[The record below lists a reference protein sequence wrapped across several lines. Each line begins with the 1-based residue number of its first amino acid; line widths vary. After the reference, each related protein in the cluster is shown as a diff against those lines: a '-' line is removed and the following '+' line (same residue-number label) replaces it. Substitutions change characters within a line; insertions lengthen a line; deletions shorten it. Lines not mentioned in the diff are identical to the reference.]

1 MTSGNDDRNTPVPPK
16 GKDRKVLFGLGKDGG
31 RPPPAPGSTAAPGP
45 SPDTE
50 DPPDLA
56 AAVAALATGQQ
67 QLGAKLEELT
77 AALVPEGGDET
88 DLVAL
93 SKKIS
98 ETAEWANNLKAAT
111 NSLLESTGKQIEGLK
126 SGQKNHDAALARLKI
141 LEEGLDKVV
150 PALDATVKGLD
161 KRSSELGTV
170 KQDLTKYYSDWT
182 AEAKSSRGE
191 MKALSKRLDAGD
203 HMVTRLEKS
212 IGPWTEQMEESIGAN
227 STAQRA
233 AAAKTADNVEKLA
246 TTGTT
251 FLNDFATAR
260 GAALKE
266 ARQEWTRIR
275 RWTVPA
281 LALALVLAVPVFV
294 VAGALGQSEF
304 VVFEPY
310 DETGGWME
318 AVWENHGKQV
328 RLCMHNSFKMQQV
341 IPCSFD
347 VDFR

>member
-1 MTSGNDDRNTPVPPK
+1 MRV
-16 GKDRKVLFGLGKDGG
+16 
-31 RPPPAPGSTAAPGP
+31 
-45 SPDTE
+45 
-50 DPPDLA
+50 DLA
-56 AAVAALATGQQ
+56 EAGDRTN
-67 QLGAKLEELT
+67 LG
-77 AALVPEGGDET
+77 V
-88 DLVAL
+88 L
-93 SKKIS
+93 SRKIS
-98 ETAEWANNLKAAT
+98 ETAEWANDLKAVT
-111 NSLLESTGKQIEGLK
+111 SDLLASTGKQIEGLK
-126 SGQKNHDAALARLKI
+126 SAQLDHDKALAQLKI

-150 PALDATVKGLD
+150 PALDTTVKGLD
-161 KRSSELGTV
+161 ERSSELGTV
-170 KQDLTKYYSDWT
+170 KQELAGYYKDWT
-182 AEAKSSRGE
+182 DEAKTSREE
-191 MKALSKRLDAGD
+191 MKTLSARLDTGD

-212 IGPWTEQMEESIGAN
+212 IGPWTEQMEESIEAN
-227 STAQRA
+227 SAAQSD
-233 AAAKTADNVEKLA
+233 AAAKTADNVTQLA